1 LSLREIFIDWLTSS
15 RYVEYL
21 EKSGDQLRDD
31 FSARLSEK
39 DVLIRSLRI
48 ELAAVRSEN
57 ERMRLVLMPLGSPAG
72 ALYAAKFQA
81 QPASQAQPTLAAQEA
96 RDWQGELSK
105 MLKEEE
111 DGIRSRGRI
120 QEHEPRADDGA

>member
-1 LSLREIFIDWLTSS
+1 MSLREIFIDWLTSS
-15 RYVEYL
+15 RYVAYL
-21 EKSGDQLRDD
+21 EKSVDQLRGD
-31 FSARLSEK
+31 FTARLSEK

-48 ELAAVRSEN
+48 ELAAVKAEN

-72 ALYAAKFQA
+72 AMYAAKFQA
-81 QPASQAQPTLAAQEA
+81 QPTSQAQPTVQEP

-120 QEHEPRADDGA
+120 QEHEPGADDGA